1 MKVMAHLTQI
11 HKCKDKDA
19 DQMLE
24 RYLLDRTD
32 PFNPYKRLDYYED
45 DIFNVE
51 ECLKKLKEK
60 QSSFIK
66 INKENSISINKS
78 KTKNENYNNNYN
90 SNNYN
95 SNNYNKNR
103 GQNNNKGRGKGQQQ
117 QTQNIDYIT
126 EQYEEDGMTI
136 IRQIPKT
143 STENKQS
150 FKENNN
156 QVTNKAQ
163 VPTKPVLK
171 ITDYTS
177 YFSQYYLELK
187 KYIVNKIKSEKI
199 LEAEVIIP
207 IIVGYQ
213 LVVIISKLD
222 NNEMAELKFITNFGF
237 GFSMVEEILHCFS
250 NNPKY
255 SLFKTLDSLPLS
267 KLLVLYKYLNICY
280 LKTSGA
286 FYKKDEDQIEEDVYD
301 EFIPREK
308 KKVEKVESGI
318 LYSLNKPKP
327 NNYNIVKGKK
337 NKPKII
343 NPDDNR
349 PTQKFPMSFEA
360 AAELITKK
368 TEVKEVKEVKEN
380 KLIKL
385 FNDKD
390 DYFDQEAQEN
400 NNKSKS
406 KLGQLLNAKTKEEVV
421 VLTQVKP
428 KNKKFNGINDD
439 EFPSLS

>member
-1 MKVMAHLTQI
+1 MKVITHMTQI
-11 HKCKDKDA
+11 HKCKDKEA

-51 ECLKKLKEK
+51 DCLKKLKEK

-66 INKENSISINKS
+66 INKQNIISMNKT
-78 KTKNENYNNNYN
+78 KAKNENYNNNFN
-90 SNNYN
+90 SD
-95 SNNYNKNR
+95 NYNKSKV
-103 GQNNNKGRGKGQQQ
+103 QNNNKGRGKGKGHN
-117 QTQNIDYIT
+117 QTQNVEYVT
-126 EQYEEDGMTI
+126 EEYEENGITI
-136 IRQIPKT
+136 IRQVQKT

-150 FKENNN
+150 FKENNT

-177 YFSQYYLELK
+177 YFSQYYSELK
-187 KYIVNKIKSEKI
+187 KYIINKIKNEKI
-199 LEAEVIIP
+199 SEAEVIIP

-213 LVVIISKLD
+213 LVVIISKLE

-280 LKTSGA
+280 LKASGA

-308 KKVEKVESGI
+308 KKVEKVESGL
-318 LYSLNKPKP
+318 LYSLNRPKS

-368 TEVKEVKEVKEN
+368 TEEKEVKEIKEN
-380 KLIKL
+380 KLNKL

-390 DYFDQEAQEN
+390 DYFDQEAIEN
-400 NNKSKS
+400 SNKSKS

-421 VLTQVKP
+421 VLTQIKP
-428 KNKKFNGINDD
+428 KNKKFNGLNDD